1 MKHPRFKSRLMT
13 TTLVAVT
20 AGIVASGAYY
30 YTTTTSRP
38 GTDPIVTATPKA
50 APMDVALNLD
60 EMLDRIADPQVAAR
74 LAAALAVAD
83 AGDRETLD
91 ALRTSLAESPSASD
105 ALDWALA
112 TSAQRATMLSPR
124 EIDAIADR
132 LANWPGRDAMM
143 RTRETSVLD
152 GLLGGAQLALTL
164 GAEEPQTIIG
174 KIAVAKNHLLVGN
187 EDKARALVLPLWH
200 DNTLWPA
207 LETSIPADFDAI
219 LTVDDH
225 RARLFNMMVRERI
238 RSAERFAS
246 YAQMEPLFDVWKAI
260 IRNQSGIEARL
271 AALPDALLETP
282 HGIYMRVEYARK
294 RQMYD
299 EAAALLLEVP
309 TDAAAQINPD
319 AWWNERRI
327 VSRSLREQDDLETA
341 YAVASAH
348 KGGSPETVVD
358 AAFHAGWYALRG
370 LDAPKRARPH
380 FEEILSVAS
389 GASSRARAHYWLAQ
403 SFKAEG
409 LNVQA
414 RQALTNAAAF
424 GTTYYGQLAA
434 SQLGQPTQL
443 GGAAYDDTDLKLAL
457 RQAPVA
463 AALLL
468 WQAGDE
474 RAAVSLA
481 TGLAETTED
490 PALITAMIDL
500 FNQRGMHFPALRLA
514 KRAAWID
521 RDIGQAT
528 HPVGALPLDGTGQ
541 RADLALAYAIAR
553 QESEFR
559 LGAVSSADARGLLQ
573 LLPSTARGVAQRLDL
588 PFEAARL
595 TTDAAYN
602 TRLGTH
608 YLAEQLERFDGSY
621 VLTFIAYNAGPG
633 RAREWI
639 ARFGDPRGLALDD
652 LVDWIEQ
659 IPFPETRSY
668 VQKVMENLIVY
679 KTKLGLKADI
689 AEDLRAGRAS

>member
-1 MKHPRFKSRLMT
+1 MKQSRRKFHLF
-13 TTLVAVT
+13 T
-20 AGIVASGAYY
+20 AALLAIGADTVASGYY
-30 YTTTTSRP
+30 YYAQKSQDVA
-38 GTDPIVTATPKA
+38 TDALITATTKA
-50 APMDVALNLD
+50 PPQALALDLD
-60 EMLDRIADPQVAAR
+60 EALDRITDPVAAR
-74 LAAALAVAD
+74 QIASALAAAD
-83 AGDRETLD
+83 AGDRAALD
-91 ALRTSLAESPSASD
+91 ALRRSFAEASAARD

-112 TSAQRATMLSPR
+112 TSAQRAKMLSPR
-124 EIDAIADR
+124 DIDAIQNR
-132 LANWPGRDAMM
+132 LASWPGREAMM
-143 RTRETSVLD
+143 RARETAVLD

-164 GAEEPQTIIG
+164 GDDDPQTTTG

-187 EDKARALVLPLWH
+187 NDRARALILPLWH
-200 DNTLWPA
+200 SNTLWPA
-207 LETSIPADFDAI
+207 LETSIPKDFDAI
-219 LTVDDH
+219 LTVEDH
-225 RARLFNMMVRERI
+225 RIRLFNMMVRERI
-238 RSAERFAS
+238 SSAERFAV

-260 IRNQSGIEARL
+260 IRNQNGIEARL
-271 AALPDALLETP
+271 AALPDDLLETP

-294 RQMYD
+294 RQLFD
-299 EAAALLLEVP
+299 EAAALLVEAP
-309 TDAAAQINPD
+309 ADEGAQINPD

-327 VSRSLREQDDLETA
+327 VSRSLREQGDLETA
-341 YAVASAH
+341 FAVASAH
-348 KGGSPETVVD
+348 SGGSPETQVD

-370 LDAPKRARPH
+370 LDDPDRAKPH
-380 FEEILSVAS
+380 FEKILAIAS
-389 GASSRARAHYWLAQ
+389 GAASRSRAYYWLSQ
-403 SFKAEG
+403 SYRAAGSDAE
-409 LNVQA
+409 A
-414 RQALTNAAAF
+414 RQALTKAATF

-434 SQLGQPTQL
+434 SQLGQPIQL
-443 GGAAYDDTDLKLAL
+443 DGSAYDDTDLRLAL

-468 WQAGDE
+468 WQAGDA
-474 RAAVSLA
+474 RAAAALV
-481 TGLAETTED
+481 TGLADTTED
-490 PALITAMIDL
+490 PALITAMIDI

-528 HPVGALPLDGTGQ
+528 HPVGALPLDNTGQ

-559 LGAVSSADARGLLQ
+559 LDAVSSADARGLLQ

-602 TRLGTH
+602 TRLGTQ
-608 YLAEQLERFDGSY
+608 YLAEQLDRFDGSY

-639 ARFGDPRGLALDD
+639 ERFGDPRGLALDE

-659 IPFPETRSY
+659 IPFPETRGY

-689 AEDLRAGRAS
+689 AKDLRAGRAT